1 MYKYIFGSIYLSSSL
16 QRDEA
21 GTSSMT
27 PDKINA
33 IAIIKRLLDN
43 IGRRQVQLDDLWRER
58 KVVLEQL
65 MEHRVFEKLI
75 ARVHN
80 WLKTRGEDVMA
91 SRFEIGTS
99 SETAMA
105 IADQHDKFETKAK
118 VREF

>member
-1 MYKYIFGSIYLSSSL
+1 MFLTNYIILSV

-58 KVVLEQL
+58 KLVLEQIL
-65 MEHRVFEKLI
+65 EHRVFETLI
-75 ARVHN
+75 VKVRS
-80 WLKTRGEDVMA
+80 WLKTRGEEVVA
-91 SRFEIGTS
+91 TRSEIGTS
-99 SETAMA
+99 TEAARA
-105 IADQHDKFETKAK
+105 IADQHEKFEAKAK
-118 VREF
+118 VLMTK

>member
-1 MYKYIFGSIYLSSSL
+1 M

-58 KVVLEQL
+58 KVELEQIL
-65 MEHRVFEKLI
+65 EHRVFE
-75 ARVHN
+75 
-80 WLKTRGEDVMA
+80 WLKTRGEEVVA
-91 SRFEIGTS
+91 SRSDIGTS
-99 SETAMA
+99 SETAVD
-105 IADQHDKFETKAK
+105 IADQHEKFEAKAK
-118 VREF
+118 VIARN